1 MKNDICCTKYKDKDI
16 CKDKW
21 QKGNWRND
29 ETYQAALAVSLSGK
43 DHYHQAGQGHLG
55 EDIDEDSHDGG
66 GDDVDHDDDDYDDQF
81 LFNHYHQGWSDQ
93 PGWSREWLLM
103 FADLDIKINQGRL
116 VLGLSSY
123 IYSYI

>member
-1 MKNDICCTKYKDKDI
+1 MKNDSCCTKYKDKDI

-55 EDIDEDSHDGG
+55 EDIDEDCHDGG
-66 GDDVDHDDDDYDDQF
+66 GDDNDNDDNDDYDYFFSTITIKGDQISQVD
-81 LFNHYHQGWSDQ
+81 LENGYWCLPISRYQDQ
-93 PGWSREWLLM
+93 SRSPG
-103 FADLDIKINQGRL
+103 
-116 VLGLSSY
+116 LGP
-123 IYSYI
+123 I